1 MAKSTTA
8 EDEVEASEEKSG
20 DDLQDQ
26 NSMQS
31 DEDGRVRVFE
41 LESQEMAKSTT
52 AEDEV
57 EAWYRVEYQTRG
69 KPHCHALYWLW
80 DDAFLDKAITE

>member
-1 MAKSTTA
+1 MKSQEMAKSTTA
-8 EDEVEASEEKSG
+8 EDEVEASEGKSG
-20 DDLQDQ
+20 DEPLQDQ

-41 LESQEMAKSTT
+41 LESQEMAKLTT

-57 EAWYRVEYQTRG
+57 EAWYRVEYRSR
-69 KPHCHALYWLW
+69 
-80 DDAFLDKAITE
+80 KATGYTNGG